1 MTAPLRLS
9 VLAAALI
16 GVAASA
22 LTPAPAA
29 AQRLP
34 DGEERDKIERRLREL
49 AFLSWR
55 DIVMSADGAE
65 WTVQDAY
72 MEDGTKYDL
81 RIETR
86 HLGLI
91 EQVPDF

>member
-1 MTAPLRLS
+1 MTARLRLPIL
-9 VLAAALI
+9 LAAAL

-34 DGEERDKIERRLREL
+34 DGDERDQIERRLREL
-49 AFLSWR
+49 AFMSWR
-55 DIVMSADGAE
+55 DIVLSANGAE
-65 WTVQDAY
+65 WTVEDAY

-81 RIETR
+81 RLETR

-91 EQVPDF
+91 EQRPDF